1 MIRITIGQR
10 KNPGEAWRSLADVT
24 AEPLRPALLAA
35 AEAAESDLLS
45 FRFFRKAGPPI
56 AIRILVGSVV
66 VASTLRTDRVALI
79 DYDDD
84 EGGFPPLACRG
95 RFLADW
101 VGLTDLVVEVRSGDR
116 IGWENVLIL
125 PLAVR
130 AGKLKTEQFD
140 QLFAELER
148 DAGAV
153 LLDIH
158 GKTQLGLKGGKP
170 LASEA
175 PVAVLSR
182 IRETVG
188 EVGRLLHLMA
198 RQPASRLRQT
208 RSREQALLGQAVSET
223 TLIEACDDPGMLC
236 RIGRRLAF
244 REHVH
249 ERSQPD
255 YRLPEHQVIADFAEY
270 LRTQLATL
278 RQRIDVEISERSER
292 KQWRNHAREPGK
304 PTWWET
310 EDLPRIEELQ
320 RCRQEVVRLHTAVGK
335 WRSLPFLPP
344 GGMLR
349 QQPQSTPLFRNHSI
363 YRRVFRA
370 IASHFLHYQATL
382 DTQPLMIRARSLPV
396 LYEWWCAVQVIRI
409 LSRGLTPL
417 AHDLLDRPI
426 ISTRLA
432 QEGKRFTVEFTW
444 DQAISFEDGK
454 GCRVRFRYQ
463 PEYTLTR
470 GSAGPVVSVLG
481 AAALRTPD
489 MAIEVFRARP
499 LAAGMPD
506 LIIILDA
513 KYSSDT
519 QEEKMIDVMTKYSRI
534 GDGRTGR
541 VLSRQV
547 WALTPAAPARGTG
560 REELRHYCTVDNEA
574 FWSMQFDMNNPVT
587 GAVQTRPVRP
597 GGFDPLQALLE
608 MLLRLA
614 GVDYGA
620 GAAHSSPTAVQ
631 EDTTPPVG

>member
-1 MIRITIGQR
+1 MIRITVGQR
-10 KNPGEAWRSLADVT
+10 TNPGDPRHILADVT
-24 AEPLRPALLAA
+24 AAPSRPTVLRA
-35 AEAAESDLLS
+35 AEAAESDVLS
-45 FRFFRKAGPPI
+45 FRFFAAVTPPP
-56 AIRILVGSVV
+56 AIRILVGNVV
-66 VASTLRTDRVALI
+66 VASTLRTDRVTLI
-79 DYDDD
+79 DYEDSDA
-84 EGGFPPLACRG
+84 GSPPLGCRG

-101 VGLTDLVVEVRSGDR
+101 VGLTELVIEVRSHDAAD
-116 IGWENVLIL
+116 WEMVLSL
-125 PLAVR
+125 PLAVS
-130 AGKLKTEQFD
+130 AGKLKMEQFD

-153 LLDIH
+153 LLDVH
-158 GKTQLGLKGGKP
+158 GKTQLGLKAGSP

-175 PVAVLSR
+175 PVAVLNR

-188 EVGRLLHLMA
+188 EVDQLFHRMA
-198 RQPASRLRQT
+198 RQPASRLRLT
-208 RSREQALLGQAVSET
+208 RAREQALLGQAVSET

-236 RIGRRLAF
+236 RAGRRLAF

-249 ERSQPD
+249 ERSQID
-255 YRLPEHQVIADFAEY
+255 YRIPEHQVIADFAEY
-270 LRTQLATL
+270 LRTQLAGL
-278 RQRIDVEISERSER
+278 RQRIDAEIAERIER
-292 KQWRNHAREPGK
+292 RRWRSHAREPGK

-320 RCRQEVVRLHTAVGK
+320 RCRQEVVRLNTAVGN

-344 GGMLR
+344 GRMLR
-349 QQPQSTPLFRNHSI
+349 QQPQSTPLFRNHGI

-370 IASHFLHYQATL
+370 IAGHFLHYQATL
-382 DTQPLMIRARSLPV
+382 DTQPLLTRARSLPV

-409 LSRGLTPL
+409 LSRGLTPR
-417 AHDLLDRPI
+417 AHDVLDRPI

-444 DQAISFEDGK
+444 DQAISFEDSR

-463 PEYTLTR
+463 PQYTLTR
-470 GSAGPVVSVLG
+470 GPSGPIVGVLG

-499 LAAGMPD
+499 ASAEIPD

-513 KYSSDT
+513 KYSSET
-519 QEEKMIDVMTKYSRI
+519 QEEKMIEVMTKYSRI

-547 WALTPAAPARGTG
+547 WALTPAAPAKGTG
-560 REELRHYCTVDNEA
+560 REELRHYCTVDNDA
-574 FWSMQFDMNNPVT
+574 FWSPQFDANNPVT

-597 GGFDPLQALLE
+597 GAFDPLQALLE
-608 MLLRLA
+608 ALLRLA
-614 GVDYGA
+614 GVDYG
-620 GAAHSSPTAVQ
+620 GKAACGRPQSA
-631 EDTTPPVG
+631 EEKALLPVG